1 MQFLQGVLV
10 SESWLAHWLRCTAIA
25 LCACVFPTAAAAVEA
40 VDFSFGGRVFEAD
53 LYRPAGEPRGT
64 VLLAHGFMRDR
75 QSMSALAGELAGRG
89 AIVIVPD
96 LPYLVDPVAN
106 AQALA
111 QIVIEARG
119 GRFGPTPAATVL
131 VGFSAGGLS
140 TLLAAIRAPGVSG
153 WIGLDPV
160 DRSGE
165 GVHAAA
171 RASAPALILRA
182 APSRCNAYANS
193 HSWGSFLPRLSRDM
207 LIEAATH
214 CDFENAGD
222 LVCASVCGAADPGRQ
237 AAIRAEVAAA
247 VEQWLR

>member
-1 MQFLQGVLV
+1 MSRNWLTRLV
-10 SESWLAHWLRCTAIA
+10 RCASLALSVG
-25 LCACVFPTAAAAVEA
+25 LLPTSAAPVEPVA
-40 VDFSFGGRVFEAD
+40 FSFGGRVFEAD

-64 VLLAHGFMRDR
+64 VLMAHGFMRDR
-75 QSMSALAGELAGRG
+75 QSMSALAGELARRG

-111 QIVIEARG
+111 QVVIEARG

-140 TLLAAIRAPGVSG
+140 TLLATIRAPGVSG
-153 WIGLDPV
+153 WIGLDPL
-160 DRSGE
+160 DRAGE
-165 GVHAAA
+165 GMHAAA

-182 APSRCNAYANS
+182 AASRCNAYANS
-193 HSWGSFLPRLSRDM
+193 HSWGSFLPRLSRDT

-222 LVCASVCGAADPGRQ
+222 LVCASICGEADPARQ

-247 VEQWLR
+247 VEHWLH